1 MLATRNL
8 SPTVLRCRPVSPRH
22 RLLPVPV
29 TVLVGALLAVSLA
42 GSGGADSAPALLQR
56 AHDLRAANT
65 ALATRSHA
73 ALLRLYSLDS
83 QAARA
88 RARLDAL
95 TAQAEALRRERV
107 LTAKRLR
114 IARHDAAAA
123 EAQLGE
129 RLRQL
134 YEQGQTDPLAVLLG
148 AQSLD
153 DALTGLDALDRSARL
168 DRRLIRETR
177 LARAHEQAVA
187 ESLAA
192 RSATLERLRRDAA
205 AAAAAIA
212 STRAQQAGYLA
223 SLRAKERLNGVRISS
238 LERAARAAQA
248 KSVVLAPAVPA
259 APPAAAGA
267 QTLSVVATGYSG
279 TGATATGLAT
289 GWGVVA
295 VDPSVIP
302 LGTRLSIPGYG
313 SGVAAD
319 VGSAV
324 SGAAIDL
331 WFPTDAQARAWG
343 RRTVTISLH

>member
-1 MLATRNL
+1 VT
-8 SPTVLRCRPVSPRH
+8 PRH

-42 GSGGADSAPALLQR
+42 GSGGAGSAPALLQR

-65 ALATRSHA
+65 ALAARSHA
-73 ALLRLYSLDS
+73 ALLRLYSLDA
-83 QAARA
+83 QLARA
-88 RARLDAL
+88 RARLDTL
-95 TAQAEALRRERV
+95 TAQAEVVRRERV

-114 IARHDAAAA
+114 IARHDIAAA
-123 EAQLGE
+123 EAQLGA

-153 DALTGLDALDRSARL
+153 EALSGLDALDRSASL
-168 DRRLIRETR
+168 DRHLIEETR
-177 LARAHEQAVA
+177 LARTREQAA
-187 ESLAA
+187 ASSLAA

-205 AAAAAIA
+205 ATAGAIA
-212 STRAQQAGYLA
+212 STKARQAGYLA
-223 SLRAKERLNGVRISS
+223 SLRSKERLNGARISS
-238 LERAARAAQA
+238 LERTARAAQA
-248 KSVVLAPAVPA
+248 KSVVLLTAPAASPA
-259 APPAAAGA
+259 VAGA
-267 QTLSVVATGYSG
+267 HTMSVVATGYSG
-279 TGATATGLAT
+279 SGATATGLAT

-302 LGTRLSIPGYG
+302 LGTRMSIPGYG

-324 SGAAIDL
+324 SGAMIDL

>member
-1 MLATRNL
+1 MSL
-8 SPTVLRCRPVSPRH
+8 RH

-42 GSGGADSAPALLQR
+42 GSGSADSAPALLQR
-56 AHDLRAANT
+56 ARDLRAANT
-65 ALATRSHA
+65 ALGARTHA
-73 ALLRLYSLDS
+73 ALLQLYALDS
-83 QAARA
+83 RLARA
-88 RARLDAL
+88 HARLDAL

-107 LTAKRLR
+107 LTANRLH

-134 YEQGQTDPLAVLLG
+134 YEQGQSDPLAVLLG

-153 DALTGLDALDRSARL
+153 DALAGLDALDRSAKL

-177 LARAHEQAVA
+177 LARAHERAVA
-187 ESLAA
+187 ESLAG
-192 RSATLERLRRDAA
+192 RSARLERLRRDAA

-212 STRAQQAGYLA
+212 SARAQQAGYLA

-238 LERAARAAQA
+238 LEHAARAAQA
-248 KSVVLAPAVPA
+248 KSAIVAPATSA
-259 APPAAAGA
+259 APAAAGA

-279 TGATATGLAT
+279 AGATASGLTA

-302 LGTRLSIPGYG
+302 LGTRMSIPGYG
-313 SGVAAD
+313 TGVAAD
-319 VGSAV
+319 VGSRV
-324 SGAAIDL
+324 SGAMIDL
-331 WFPTDAQARAWG
+331 WFPSDAQARAWG
-343 RRTVTISLH
+343 RRTVTIQLN

>member
-1 MLATRNL
+1 MT
-8 SPTVLRCRPVSPRH
+8 PRH

-42 GSGGADSAPALLQR
+42 GSGGAGSAPALLQR

-83 QAARA
+83 QLARA
-88 RARLDAL
+88 HARLDAL
-95 TAQAEALRRERV
+95 TAQVEAVRRERV

-123 EAQLGE
+123 EAQLGA

-148 AQSLD
+148 ARSLD
-153 DALTGLDALDRSARL
+153 DALSGLDALDRSASL
-168 DRRLIRETR
+168 DRQLIEETR
-177 LARAHEQAVA
+177 LARAHERAVSS
-187 ESLAA
+187 SLAGRA
-192 RSATLERLRRDAA
+192 ATLERLRRDAA

-212 STRAQQAGYLA
+212 TTRAQQAGYLA
-223 SLRAKERLNGVRISS
+223 SLRSKERLNGARISS
-238 LERAARAAQA
+238 LEAAAEAAQA
-248 KSVVLAPAVPA
+248 KSAVLVTARP
-259 APPAAAGA
+259 APPAVAGA
-267 QTLSVVATGYSG
+267 HTMTVVATGYSG

-313 SGVAAD
+313 GGVAAD

-324 SGAAIDL
+324 SGAMIDL
-331 WFPTDAQARAWG
+331 WFPSDAQARAWG

>member
-8 SPTVLRCRPVSPRH
+8 SLTVLRCRLVTPRH

-65 ALATRSHA
+65 ALAARSHD
-73 ALLRLYSLDS
+73 ALLRLYSLDA
-83 QAARA
+83 QLARA
-88 RARLDAL
+88 QARLDSL
-95 TAQAEALRRERV
+95 TAQAEAIRRERV

-114 IARHDAAAA
+114 IARHDLAAA
-123 EAQLGE
+123 EARLGA
-129 RLRQL
+129 RLRAL

-148 AQSLD
+148 AQSLEE
-153 DALTGLDALDRSARL
+153 ALSSLDALDRSASL
-168 DRRLIRETR
+168 DRQLIQQTR
-177 LARAHEQAVA
+177 LARAREEAA
-187 ESLAA
+187 ASSLAA

-205 AAAAAIA
+205 ATASAIA
-212 STRAQQAGYLA
+212 TTRAQQSGYLA
-223 SLRAKERLNGVRISS
+223 SLRSKERLNGARISS
-238 LERAARAAQA
+238 LEQAAQAAQA
-248 KSVVLAPAVPA
+248 KSVVLVARPAAPAVVV
-259 APPAAAGA
+259 GA
-267 QTLSVVATGYSG
+267 HTMTVVATGYSG
-279 TGATATGLAT
+279 AGATATGLAT

-302 LGTRLSIPGYG
+302 LGTRMSIPGYG

-324 SGAAIDL
+324 SGAMIDL
-331 WFPTDAQARAWG
+331 WFPSDAQARAWG
-343 RRTVTISLH
+343 RRTVTINLR